1 MPRATVNLDSVRRD
15 LKTLPG
21 AFVELRTMSYGEYLH
36 RRDLALKMSMEGRDT
51 KNSKVLIDTVQ
62 EAVAAY
68 ELKTCVVDHNLEDE
82 SGRKLQLGNPMDFRR
97 LDPRVGQEIG
107 NYIDELNKFDEDDMF
122 PENPASD
129 SSGQEG

>member
-1 MPRATVNLDSVRRD
+1 MPRATVDMQTVRKE

-21 AFVELRTMSYGEYLH
+21 GFVELRSMSYGEYLH

-51 KNSKVLIDTVQ
+51 KNSKVLIDAVQ
-62 EAVAAY
+62 ENVAAY

-107 NYIDELNKFDEDDMF
+107 GYIDEMNKFDEGELFRQDTSIGNT
-122 PENPASD
+122 EEAT
-129 SSGQEG
+129 